1 MELTLD
7 QALQKGIEAH
17 KQGKVQEADG
27 YYTAILKVQPNHPDA
42 NHNMGVLAVGI
53 GKVQESLPF
62 FKMALEANS
71 GIEQFWLSYIDALIK
86 LNRMDDA
93 KVAVIEAESNGA
105 QGDDFEKLKQLLDA
119 RDKEVTSNNLN
130 NQEPPKKQLQALLNL
145 FNQDQIQTTIMEA
158 SQLLLDFPN
167 SSILYNIIGA
177 ANRGLG
183 NLDEAMKAYEKA
195 ISIKPDYAEAFY
207 NMGNA
212 LKDQGKLK
220 EAMEAF
226 NKAISIKPDYAEVYN
241 NMGNAFKDQG
251 NLEEAIVAYEKAIS
265 IKPDCADVHRHLST
279 VKRYKIDDPHFLL
292 VKNLYDEA
300 GFNRDTKCNLNFAL
314 AKMYEDNSE
323 FDKAFEHLSEGNAL
337 RKKILNYSINKDEV
351 LFLKL
356 EEMQP
361 FLLEKSLKIKRAA
374 YKIKPI
380 FILGMPRSGTT
391 LVEHIVSSHSK
402 VTGAGELRYIAE
414 YGTTLATG
422 ISDLNETA
430 VSEFREK
437 YLSEL
442 IYLSNGR
449 PCVTD
454 KMPGNFRFIPL
465 ICAAFPEA
473 KIIHVQRDSRAT
485 CWSNFRQYFS
495 TNDLGYCYNLDDLV
509 VYYKLYF
516 SLMQF
521 WQSKY
526 GERIYNL
533 DYERLTTDQENET
546 RKLIKYLEID
556 WENSC
561 LSPQDN
567 KRSVKTVSQH
577 QVRQKVYTGSSQA
590 WKKYQPFIDG
600 VFDTLPV
607 L

>member
-1 MELTLD
+1 MAHLNLGSV
-7 QALQKGIEAH
+7 LIE
-17 KQGKVQEADG
+17 QGKLNEAEKSQKC
-27 YYTAILKVQPNHPDA
+27 AIEIQPNFAEVYRNFSMIKKFSPQDDYFA
-42 NHNMGVLAVGI
+42 RL
-53 GKVQESLPF
+53 K
-62 FKMALEANS
+62 AL
-71 GIEQFWLSYIDALIK
+71 
-86 LNRMDDA
+86 LN
-93 KVAVIEAESNGA
+93 
-105 QGDDFEKLKQLLDA
+105 FEKLTDDS
-119 RDKEVTSNNLN
+119 RCS
-130 NQEPPKKQLQALLNL
+130 
-145 FNQDQIQTTIMEA
+145 
-158 SQLLLDFPN
+158 
-167 SSILYNIIGA
+167 
-177 ANRGLG
+177 
-183 NLDEAMKAYEKA
+183 
-195 ISIKPDYAEAFY
+195 
-207 NMGNA
+207 
-212 LKDQGKLK
+212 
-220 EAMEAF
+220 
-226 NKAISIKPDYAEVYN
+226 
-241 NMGNAFKDQG
+241 
-251 NLEEAIVAYEKAIS
+251 
-265 IKPDCADVHRHLST
+265 LS
-279 VKRYKIDDPHFLL
+279 
-292 VKNLYDEA
+292 
-300 GFNRDTKCNLNFAL
+300 FAL

-414 YGTTLATG
+414 YGTALATG

-430 VSEFREK
+430 LYEFREK
-437 YLSEL
+437 YLSEI

-590 WKKYQPFIDG
+590 WKKYEPFIG
-600 VFDTLPV
+600 GAFDTLPV